1 MSPRGEAARKTPP
14 VGWVYLA
21 RHRHDGYTIRWRRG
35 DSVASVLAG
44 KRIGDLGMTEVVD
57 TIPVLPAGW
66 TDLAEI
72 RALAERWLSRRS
84 AGGM

>member
-1 MSPRGEAARKTPP
+1 MSPRGGAARKTPP

-21 RHRHDGYTIRWRRG
+21 RHRRDGYTIRWRRS
-35 DSVASVLAG
+35 DSAASVLAG

-57 TIPVLPAGW
+57 IIPVLPAGW

-72 RALAERWLSRRS
+72 RALGERWLSRRS
-84 AGGM
+84 ASGV